1 MKPIILS
8 LIAASA
14 AVRPLAKKVLVVGM
28 LVLAVG
34 VLATPVLMPS
44 AGNAQEVRVMKSMAA
59 LKNETAK
66 LGAPKIEGKDAVGG
80 KDAPALYFGTTKMNN
95 SLDVVDAVV
104 KEDGGAATLFVKA
117 GDEYVRIATTVKKD
131 DGSRAMGTILDAKSP
146 ALAMINK
153 GEAYY
158 GDATILGKSYITG
171 YEPIKDASGNV
182 IGIYFVGYM
191 K

>member
-34 VLATPVLMPS
+34 VLATPMLMPS